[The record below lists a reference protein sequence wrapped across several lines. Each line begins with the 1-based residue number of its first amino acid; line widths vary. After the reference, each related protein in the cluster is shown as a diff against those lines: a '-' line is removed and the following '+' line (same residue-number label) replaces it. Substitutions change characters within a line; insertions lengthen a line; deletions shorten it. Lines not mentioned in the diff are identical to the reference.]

1 MGGHCDPV
9 ADAAGFLRKMSFVL
23 AVEDDHRALVA
34 LDHAIALEAEAGR
47 RQAERIVT
55 PDCRRIDPHR
65 CDLGAGR
72 HVLADGT
79 VE

>member
-34 LDHAIALEAEAGR
+34 LDHAIALEAVADRRQSERIATPAGR
-47 RQAERIVT
+47 M
-55 PDCRRIDPHR
+55 IDTHR
-65 CDLGAGR
+65 CVTHDGR